1 MQLLSRYLPS
11 SSRVVTQLRE
21 LGKSDVLF
29 HWDLPQKESFMKSKQ
44 LVPQALVLQCYDVTK
59 RVVIR
64 CDSSGK
70 GHGAVLLQ
78 DSKNVCYAS
87 LALTDA
93 ETRPPIEAEMVAAV
107 FACRKFHQYI
117 YHRSTIVETDHKP
130 LQAISKNTL
139 SQVPLRLQQTP

>member
-1 MQLLSRYLPS
+1 
-11 SSRVVTQLRE
+11 
-21 LGKSDVLF
+21 
-29 HWDLPQKESFMKSKQ
+29 MKSKQ

-59 RVVIR
+59 RVVIQR
-64 CDSSGK
+64 DSSGK

-107 FACRKFHQYI
+107 FAVASSTSTYITEVLLLKQTTSPCRQ
-117 YHRSTIVETDHKP
+117 
-130 LQAISKNTL
+130 
-139 SQVPLRLQQTP
+139 

>member
-1 MQLLSRYLPS
+1 
-11 SSRVVTQLRE
+11 
-21 LGKSDVLF
+21 
-29 HWDLPQKESFMKSKQ
+29 MKSKQ